1 MARSPSVKRKPLSA
15 GQCSPAHRPRSPGL
29 SAGPMAK
36 SAALGKAISSLPW
49 AFMETLVTSAG
60 GGIEEDTSQ
69 CSGAGNVSIF
79 STSISVTQRTPSEQE
94 VSCGP
99 GFVRDAL
106 HPRSSNCHPPCKG
119 EETGGRSKPC
129 IRTEKEGRKWMEF
142 LTFKLEMLVSPG
154 SALTLSP
161 ALLLAHLQGLK
172 GQEWPL
178 LSSHLTSSTRSR
190 IAGPSTP
197 VPPGV

>member
-1 MARSPSVKRKPLSA
+1 
-15 GQCSPAHRPRSPGL
+15 
-29 SAGPMAK
+29 
-36 SAALGKAISSLPW
+36 
-49 AFMETLVTSAG
+49 
-60 GGIEEDTSQ
+60 
-69 CSGAGNVSIF
+69 
-79 STSISVTQRTPSEQE
+79 
-94 VSCGP
+94 
-99 GFVRDAL
+99 
-106 HPRSSNCHPPCKG
+106 
-119 EETGGRSKPC
+119 
-129 IRTEKEGRKWMEF
+129 MEF